1 MRSFTT
7 GKSILTT
14 RVSRMLHMFQVGYIN
29 THSYT
34 QTNKNHAVPSDV
46 VFLFLFFFEA
56 DFHSSDSSDDDVPCL
71 TGRSIHQ
78 EYGRNAAASI

>member
-14 RVSRMLHMFQVGYIN
+14 RVSRMLHMFQVRYVN
-29 THSYT
+29 TRSYT
-34 QTNKNHAVPSDV
+34 QTNKNHTVPSDV
-46 VFLFLFFFEA
+46 WFFCFFFEA

-71 TGRSIHQ
+71 TGRSLHQ